1 VETGLYVVA
10 TPIGNLADITQR
22 ALEVLRAADVIAA
35 EDTRHS
41 ARLLE
46 HFGIDSTLIPYH
58 DHSDERAVA
67 RIVGRLAEGGVVAL
81 ISDAGTP
88 LISDPGYR
96 VVREVQ
102 DAGYRVFP
110 IPGPSAVIA
119 ALSSAGLPTDRFLF
133 EGFLPAKQG
142 ARSRRLGE
150 LQQEAATLVFY
161 EAPHRLLDTLHDMV
175 AAFGAEREA
184 VLARELTKT
193 FETLQRAPLEQLAAF
208 VAGDNNQPRGEVVL
222 LVSGARQR
230 EQSVSPEVLELL
242 LLLGKELPPKK
253 AAGIVAQW
261 SGLRK
266 SELYD
271 LLLAHR

>member
-1 VETGLYVVA
+1 METGLYVVA

-208 VAGDNNQPRGEVVL
+208 VAGDNNQQRGEVVL